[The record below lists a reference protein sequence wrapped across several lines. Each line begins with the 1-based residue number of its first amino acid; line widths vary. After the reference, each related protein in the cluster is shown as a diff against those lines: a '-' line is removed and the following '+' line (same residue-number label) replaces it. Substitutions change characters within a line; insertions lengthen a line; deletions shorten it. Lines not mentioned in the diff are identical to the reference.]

1 MYRVKRTSQ
10 IGSIRK
16 PNVRINFFCYVR
28 VVLKIFGVLIA
39 KLAFAFGIRKNV
51 TLENLNKAYPELT
64 GAEKNK
70 IAIGAY
76 ANLGIVFAEM
86 LYLRFAS
93 LKSIESRIR
102 ISNPE
107 LFQNLLREQK
117 GLIVVAGHFANWEW
131 LALGGARILKE
142 NFAIVRKNIRTS
154 FTERFLEK
162 MRIRTGNTLIN
173 SGDIR
178 RMYRVLRN
186 GSCIALLADQAAPGE
201 STRINFF
208 GREVPT
214 AEGPARLALQTRAPM
229 LFAEC
234 LRKADGDYLITFH
247 CICFDDLLDAV
258 EENVHELTYRHAHL
272 LEEIIRRQPDQWL
285 WQHRRWKYV

>member
-1 MYRVKRTSQ
+1 MR
-10 IGSIRK
+10 G
-16 PNVRINFFCYVR
+16 
-28 VVLKIFGVLIA
+28 VLKTFGAHFA
-39 KLAFAFGIRKNV
+39 KLAFVFGIRKRV
-51 TLENLNKAYPELT
+51 TLENLNNAYPELT
-64 GAEKNK
+64 VHEKYK

-93 LKSIESRIR
+93 IKKIESRIR

-107 LFQNLLREQK
+107 LFQKLLSEQK

-142 NFAIVRKNIRTS
+142 NFSIVRKNIQTS

-178 RMYRVLRN
+178 KMYRVLRN

-214 AEGPARLALQTRAPM
+214 VEGPARLALQTRAPM

-234 LRKADGDYLITFH
+234 LRISGGDYLITFH
-247 CICFDDLLDAV
+247 RIGFDDLLDIT
-258 EENVHELTYRHAHL
+258 EENVHELTHRHAHL
-272 LEEIIRRQPDQWL
+272 LEEIIRRQPEQWL
-285 WQHRRWKYV
+285 WQHRRWKYI